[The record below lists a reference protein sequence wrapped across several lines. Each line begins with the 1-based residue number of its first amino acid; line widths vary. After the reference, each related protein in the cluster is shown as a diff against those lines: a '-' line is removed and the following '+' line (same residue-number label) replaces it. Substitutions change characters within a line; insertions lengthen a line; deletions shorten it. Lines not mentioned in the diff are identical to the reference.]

1 MRIIIFLILT
11 LIGSYTLSAQSLTV
25 WNESHDYD
33 ITEIKISYPYSQ
45 NTSQDNTI
53 NSSISHMYEQSF
65 KEFAQDFI
73 DNGISSLSNF
83 KSYSE
88 NKIGVIDFDKG
99 DWTKESVSKTY
110 NYLKYYFKFK
120 KYKIKKSKIDFTD
133 GEFTVTLYF
142 RKNENGEWK
151 LYKYDGVA

>member
-1 MRIIIFLILT
+1 MHSIKSVIFIVSILFLLST
-11 LIGSYTLSAQSLTV
+11 NYTNL
-25 WNESHDYD
+25 
-33 ITEIKISYPYSQ
+33 YSKQ
-45 NTSQDNTI
+45 SQDNTI

-73 DNGISSLSNF
+73 DNGTSSLSNF